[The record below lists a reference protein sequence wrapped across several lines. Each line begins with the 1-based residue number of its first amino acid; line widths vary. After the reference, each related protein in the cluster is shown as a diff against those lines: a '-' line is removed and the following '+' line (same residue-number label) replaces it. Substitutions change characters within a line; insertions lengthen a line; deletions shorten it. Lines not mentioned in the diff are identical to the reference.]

1 MTNNP
6 HLAQLIAQ
14 ETYTEMLD
22 ALTPRQLAVVALRL
36 DEIPYD
42 IAGEILG
49 LTRNTTYMRMRHARH
64 RLQVLFPHIRSR
76 VGDS

>member
-1 MTNNP
+1 MTPNP
-6 HLAQLIAQ
+6 HLERLIAK
-14 ETYTEMLD
+14 ETYTEMLA
-22 ALTPRQLAVVALRL
+22 ALTPRQLAVVAIRL
-36 DEIPYD
+36 DDIPYD
-42 IAGEILG
+42 IAGEVLG